1 MPDHGHPSS
10 LWGRPIYV
18 PTDPH
23 RPYVLPEDF
32 GITGDL
38 AQEILDWTSYFQRN
52 FDTTDLEGRY
62 VRSTNENRALAGLP
76 RLEVPRSAITPTN
89 PPAPDDEGVVVL
101 DMWDGS

>member
-1 MPDHGHPSS
+1 MDQSESPCENPRILEVMPDHGHPSS

-52 FDTTDLEGRY
+52 FDTLNDDPDGR
-62 VRSTNENRALAGLP
+62 
-76 RLEVPRSAITPTN
+76 PT
-89 PPAPDDEGVVVL
+89 
-101 DMWDGS
+101 